1 MLRNSLTF
9 RLISLSV
16 GWIALALITTGL
28 MLTYFYRDHIEEHYD
43 AHVFSHLKELVEA
56 SHIESD
62 GSLVLDSYPTDPRFH
77 EPLSGWYWEIRHNGR
92 PVARSTSLGDETF
105 DLTHDHGPDVMHV
118 HELMGPNQQMLRVQ
132 VLEFAVPGSESPL
145 TYLASAPIMTITS
158 DVENYQGH
166 VQMSLL
172 VLGIGLMLAVV
183 LQVRVALRPLNSIE
197 EAIGE
202 VRFGRSKKLPR
213 SFPVDVQPLVDELN
227 RLLAHNTF
235 LLKRARNQLG
245 DLAHSVKNPLT
256 VIANEARQMP
266 KEQRQLLTEQTRDI
280 SRSIEHHLSRART
293 YGQANVMGFRTA
305 VRPVAE
311 DLAFV
316 MRRTYKQ
323 RELEIHLSGLDDCW
337 FGGEAQDLE
346 EMLGNLLDNACKWA
360 DHEVWLRGELSDDRM
375 RLIVEDDGPGI
386 PEPQYE
392 KVVQRG
398 FKIDE
403 ASSGHGLGLS
413 IVQEIVNLYGGKLR
427 LARSARG
434 GLRAELDLGAVW

>member
-1 MLRNSLTF
+1 L
-9 RLISLSV
+9 
-16 GWIALALITTGL
+16 
-28 MLTYFYRDHIEEHYD
+28 H
-43 AHVFSHLKELVEA
+43 
-56 SHIESD
+56 
-62 GSLVLDSYPTDPRFH
+62 
-77 EPLSGWYWEIRHNGR
+77 
-92 PVARSTSLGDETF
+92 STKF
-105 DLTHDHGPDVMHV
+105 
-118 HELMGPNQQMLRVQ
+118 
-132 VLEFAVPGSESPL
+132 
-145 TYLASAPIMTITS
+145 TI
-158 DVENYQGH
+158 G
-166 VQMSLL
+166 
-172 VLGIGLMLAVV
+172 
-183 LQVRVALRPLNSIE
+183 

-202 VRFGRSKKLPR
+202 VRSGRSKKLPR
-213 SFPVDVQPLVDELN
+213 GFPIDVQPLVDELN

-256 VIANEARQMP
+256 VITNEARQMP